1 MDLGDLSNND
11 EFKRKTLEFLNKF
24 FEGNS
29 DFNDKINEQEKYI
42 DRHINLYVENYNKI
56 KNQVTDYNVP
66 SPNTLSKFNSLSDSV
81 RSILKGSVERNITQ
95 QSIKQQISS
104 GDKVLLVYS
113 DLLEADS
120 YRILSSDNIPGDP
133 KKYLDDL
140 NNNGL
145 YVIDYCELDK
155 EKVKKYTLHDITE
168 KLIEGILDIGKS
180 KDISMPE
187 ELKHIL
193 ENSIRVNIKK
203 VFDTMSPQMY
213 KIKDITTEKEYFVNK
228 NVILTYNDINKTAV
242 NELFESREVIYELSK
257 KYSEELNDI
266 TYDVILHKNSL
277 DDLFNINFDFIPRFK
292 RINEKLIS
300 NIKNYTNGQIDI
312 KF

>member
-42 DRHINLYVENYNKI
+42 DRHINLYVETYNKI

>member
-1 MDLGDLSNND
+1 
-11 EFKRKTLEFLNKF
+11 
-24 FEGNS
+24 
-29 DFNDKINEQEKYI
+29 
-42 DRHINLYVENYNKI
+42 
-56 KNQVTDYNVP
+56 
-66 SPNTLSKFNSLSDSV
+66 
-81 RSILKGSVERNITQ
+81 
-95 QSIKQQISS
+95 
-104 GDKVLLVYS
+104 
-113 DLLEADS
+113 
-120 YRILSSDNIPGDP
+120 
-133 KKYLDDL
+133 
-140 NNNGL
+140 
-145 YVIDYCELDK
+145 
-155 EKVKKYTLHDITE
+155 
-168 KLIEGILDIGKS
+168 
-180 KDISMPE
+180 
-187 ELKHIL
+187 
-193 ENSIRVNIKK
+193 
-203 VFDTMSPQMY
+203 MSPQMY